1 MKQMPVLQAFIL
13 ADDVY
18 QGVNHRKFSI
28 VGTFNMI
35 SSSVFPSMFH
45 KPTKTYINVAELLN
59 DAEITLRY
67 VDLEDLSVLFESPK
81 FPVKKA
87 QNNRNIEVIID
98 IPPFPIPHP
107 GVYHLELWI
116 DDALLSI
123 VKVIVEKIELS
134 QNQPPQNQP
143 PQK

>member
-1 MKQMPVLQAFIL
+1 MKQKPVLQAFIL

-45 KPTKTYINVAELLN
+45 KPTKAYINIAELLN
-59 DAEITLRY
+59 DSEITLRY

-87 QNNRNIEVIID
+87 MNNRNIEVIID

-107 GVYHLELWI
+107 GVYNLELWI
-116 DDALLSI
+116 DDTLLSI
-123 VKVIVEKIELS
+123 AKVVVEKIEPNK
-134 QNQPPQNQP
+134 NQPPPNLP
-143 PQK
+143 PQN

>member
-1 MKQMPVLQAFIL
+1 MNQKPVLQAFIL
-13 ADDVY
+13 ADDIY

-28 VGTFNMI
+28 IGTFNMI
-35 SSSVFPSMFH
+35 STSVFPSMFH
-45 KPTKTYINVAELLN
+45 KPTKAYINIAELLN

-87 QNNRNIEVIID
+87 MNHRNIEVIID

-107 GVYHLELWI
+107 GVYHLELWV

-123 VKVIVEKIELS
+123 AKVIVEKIEPN
-134 QNQPPQNQP
+134 QNQNMPPQN
-143 PQK
+143 